1 MRILIHRCTQTGH
14 YFPKSGH
21 FFTKSGHFF
30 STFKKGQGRP
40 PPPPSPLVARLLEVF
55 YKKMFLTIRKIRKK
69 TLVSESLFKRSF
81 SPEECNFIKKETHT
95 LVFSCEIFKNTYFE
109 VYKGL
114 LLNWLVSRSEH
125 DESNWH
131 GLSL

>member
-1 MRILIHRCTQTGH
+1 MHTNRTHFSKIRALFYKIRALFF
-14 YFPKSGH
+14 YFQKRAGETS
-21 FFTKSGHFF
+21 S
-30 STFKKGQGRP
+30 
-40 PPPPSPLVARLLEVF
+40 PSPPLVARLLEVF